1 MASFELPLMPF
12 PQAAKAP
19 LANAQL
25 RKNIGKA
32 TRAIRA
38 KRINLTN
45 ELPDWEALREAGSAI
60 KADVM
65 HNLDRYL
72 LQLEQTVT
80 NAGGQVHWAADADEA
95 NRIVSD
101 LVKATGTQEVIKVKS
116 MTTEEIRLNEALE
129 RVGVSAIETDL
140 AELIIQLAKEPS
152 SHILVPA
159 IHKNR
164 AEIRELF
171 IRTLDEADL
180 SDDPAELAG
189 AARRYLRNKFLSVKV
204 GISGA
209 NFAVAE
215 TGSVCVVESEGNGR
229 MCTTLPDTLITV
241 MGIEKLVPT
250 WQDLGVFL
258 QLLPRSST
266 GERMNPY
273 TSFWTGVHESDG
285 PQTFHLVLLDNGRT
299 DVLKDE
305 VGRQTLHCIRCSA
318 CLNVCPIYERTG
330 GHAYQSVYPGPIGA
344 ILSPQ
349 LADLDKHTSLPFAST
364 LCGAC
369 YDACPVKINIPEVLV
384 HLRGKVVAQKQAS
397 DKAQDKYAPEALA
410 MKAAANIFLKPSRY
424 EQAQRLGQLTQ
435 TPFVR
440 EGVIKHLPGPLAGW
454 SAVRDTRALPRQ
466 SFRQWWKRR

>member
-1 MASFELPLMPF
+1 MAKVALPLVPF
-12 PQAAKAP
+12 PQAARAP

-38 KRINLTN
+38 KRIGLTD
-45 ELPDWEALREAGSAI
+45 ELPDWEALRSAGSAI

-65 HNLDRYL
+65 RNLATYL
-72 LQLEQTVT
+72 VRLEEAVT
-80 NAGGQVHWAADADEA
+80 EAGGHVHWAADASEA

-101 LVKATGTQEVIKVKS
+101 LVKATGSPEVIKVKS
-116 MTTEEIRLNEALE
+116 MTTEEIRLNEAL
-129 RVGVSAIETDL
+129 RRAGVNAIETDL
-140 AELIIQLAKEPS
+140 AELIIQLAKEES

-171 IRTLDEADL
+171 IRKLDEREL

-189 AARRYLRNKFLSVKV
+189 AARRYLRNKFLTVKV

-241 MGIEKLVPT
+241 MGVEKLVPT

-273 TSFWTGVHESDG
+273 TSFWTGVHRGDG

-299 DVLKDE
+299 DVLKDV
-305 VGRQTLHCIRCSA
+305 VGRQALHCIRCSA

-349 LADLDKHTSLPFAST
+349 LANLDKHTSLPFAST

-369 YDACPVKINIPEVLV
+369 YEACPVKINIPEVLV

-397 DKAQDKYAPEALA
+397 GKPLNNYAPEALA
-410 MKAAANIFLKPSRY
+410 MRAAANIFLNPKRY
-424 EQAQRLGQLTQ
+424 EQAQRLGQLAQ

-440 EGVIKHLPGPLAGW
+440 EGVIKSLPGPLSGW
-454 SAVRDTRALPRQ
+454 SAVRDTKALPKE
-466 SFRQWWKRR
+466 SFRQWWTNR